1 MNEDALTKW
10 FLSLSEEA
18 KLDTLKDSLK
28 QDRFEEFTVLT
39 KVLLNTS
46 IQDGG
51 IATDKIKA
59 VVRKFLDEG
68 EGGGFYE
75 KV

>member
-18 KLDTLKDSLK
+18 KLDTLKDSLER
-28 QDRFEEFTVLT
+28 DRFEEFMVLT
-39 KVLLNTS
+39 KVLLDTP
-46 IQDGG
+46 IQNGG

-59 VVRKFLDEG
+59 VLTMYFNERV
-68 EGGGFYE
+68 
-75 KV
+75 